1 VRRLILVTSISAPPE
16 VVFDLSTDIDLHQR
30 SLAGSRERA
39 VGGTTSG
46 RIGLGESVTWRARHL
61 GVWWTMTSRIEV
73 LERPICFTDAQ
84 VRGPFGSYRHE
95 HRFTAVADGT
105 AVTDV
110 VDVAAP
116 LGPFGRPF
124 EGLVARYLKHLLEQ
138 RNEAIGRAAV
148 NLR

>member
-39 VGGTTSG
+39 VGGTTSD

-105 AVTDV
+105 AMTDV
-110 VDVAAP
+110 VDP
-116 LGPFGRPF
+116 HHWGRSGDRSKGSSRDTSNICLSSATRPS
-124 EGLVARYLKHLLEQ
+124 VARP
-138 RNEAIGRAAV
+138 
-148 NLR
+148 